1 MQAEPQAFPLLSRC
15 LRLGV
20 VGAVGLF
27 TVLTL
32 SPDAVTRFYA
42 WPWFFYWQVLLA
54 VPVLGWLVLLL
65 GGRQPVPR
73 FGGWIDAGLLG
84 GLAGLLGAAAL
95 SPFPRQSLSAAGIS
109 LAVVA
114 GAYLALAW
122 LEAVPAARAA
132 RSERLARA
140 LGWGLALVMGVSLAG
155 WLGGD
160 VGPAWAAGRSWREAL
175 ALRNQQPFGHSIY
188 VAGVA
193 VLAAPWFAWLGMAS
207 RGWRRGGWWLAAGL
221 AVGWVLSTSSRGG
234 VLGLGVAVAAVLVF
248 WWRGEPSPRR
258 RWGALGLV
266 LLAGVALAVAEPRL
280 RELVRTGRWN
290 EVASE
295 SNRQRAAMREAGWR
309 MGCDRPV
316 LGYGPGTV
324 SLVYPRYRAELEG
337 GVDTVLELHCTPAQ
351 LWAEQGALGGL
362 ALVLILVGAGRKL
375 AQARRAGGAPA
386 AMATAVAVV
395 GAGYAAMAW
404 TDYQLD
410 VPLFGAVLAGGLALL
425 GTAGGAPQFSRRG
438 QRLVG
443 VGGLVALALIGGA
456 LWPNLRA
463 RAAFAEAA
471 AARAAGDEAAYVFGV
486 ERAVALAPWDPF
498 YPSQMAA
505 YFLDRARTAADV
517 ATRGTAQARA
527 MTWLRQALVADP
539 DLEYAYFNLGWL
551 LLGDDPVEAERHFL
565 AAARL
570 VPDKGRVYLG
580 LGFSRLA
587 QRRPEA
593 AVEAF
598 AWEWIND
605 PAALTSP
612 LWEQAPLAALR
623 PAVIAAWRRQLAAW
637 LGDATL
643 PAAVR
648 DRLRYT
654 AALAEWWW
662 GAEPELPVLTTLGPA
677 EARRFFHHLSAMGR
691 RDYAPA
697 GDPARLAAWEQGYL
711 AWRDGRLPDA
721 GWAEPVVAA
730 LSRRRE
736 RTHDSFVQWI
746 VAPLGDESALQPRT
760 WRQRVAFGIHL
771 RNQDGFPLYDEGALP
786 ENLVVATWYAALF
799 PPKGHLPTP
808 LLAGARAGIAAPA
821 P

>member
-1 MQAEPQAFPLLSRC
+1 MLAEPQAFPLLSRC
-15 LRLGV
+15 ARLGAL
-20 VGAVGLF
+20 GAVGLLA
-27 TVLTL
+27 VLTL

-65 GGRQPVPR
+65 GGRQPGPR

-95 SPFPRQSLSAAGIS
+95 SPFPWQSLSAAWIS
-109 LAVVA
+109 LAAVA
-114 GAYLALAW
+114 CAYLALAW
-122 LEAVPAARAA
+122 LEAVPGERAP
-132 RSERLARA
+132 RTLRLARA
-140 LGWGLALVMGVSLAG
+140 LGWGLALVMAVSLAW

-160 VGPAWAAGRSWREAL
+160 VGPAWGAGRSWREAM
-175 ALRNQQPFGHSIY
+175 AIRNQHPLGHSIY
-188 VAGVA
+188 MAGVA
-193 VLAAPWFAWLGMAS
+193 VLATPWFAWLGAQA
-207 RGWRRGGWWLAAGL
+207 RGWRRRGWWLAAVL
-221 AVGWVLSTSSRGG
+221 AVGWVMSTASRGG
-234 VLGLGVAVAAVLVF
+234 MLGLGVALAAAWVF
-248 WWRGEPSPRR
+248 WWRGERSPSR
-258 RWGALGLV
+258 RWSALGLV
-266 LLAGVALAVAEPRL
+266 LLAGVALVAAEPRL
-280 RELVRTGRWN
+280 RELARTGRWN

-295 SNRQRAAMREAGWR
+295 SNRQRDAMREAGWR
-309 MGCDRPV
+309 MGWDRPV
-316 LGYGPGTV
+316 FGYGPGTV
-324 SLVYPRYRAELEG
+324 SLVYPRYRAELAG
-337 GVDTVLELHCTPAQ
+337 GVDNVLELHCTPAQ

-362 ALVLILVGAGRKL
+362 ALALILVGAGRKL
-375 AQARRAGGAPA
+375 AAARRGGGAPA
-386 AMATAVAVV
+386 SVATAVAVV

-410 VPLFGAVLAGGLALL
+410 VPLFGVVLAGGLALL
-425 GTAGGAPQFSRRG
+425 GAAGGAPQFSRRG

-443 VGGLVALALIGGA
+443 VALLVSLGLIGWA

-463 RAAFAEAA
+463 RQAFAEAA
-471 AARAAGDEAAYVFGV
+471 EARAAGDEEAYVAGA

-505 YFLDRARTAADV
+505 YFLDRARNASSTAI
-517 ATRGTAQARA
+517 RETAQARA

-580 LGFSRLA
+580 LGSSRLA
-587 QRRPEA
+587 QRRTAA

-598 AWEWIND
+598 AWEWLND
-605 PAALTSP
+605 PAALASP

-623 PAVIAAWRRQLAAW
+623 PVVIAAWRRQLATW
-637 LGDATL
+637 ISDATL
-643 PAAVR
+643 PTSVR

-677 EARRFFHHLSAMGR
+677 EAGRFFQQLSAMER

-697 GDPARLAAWEQGYL
+697 GEPFQLAAWEQGYL
-711 AWRDGRLPDA
+711 AWRTGRLPDA
-721 GWAEPVVAA
+721 GWSEPVAAA
-730 LSRRRE
+730 LGRRLE
-736 RTHDSFVQWI
+736 RTRADFAQSVR
-746 VAPLGDESALQPRT
+746 APLGDEPALQPRT
-760 WRQRVAFGIHL
+760 WRQRIAFGIHL

-786 ENLVVATWYAALF
+786 ENLVVTTWYAALF
-799 PPKGHLPTP
+799 PPKGYLPTP
-808 LLAGARAGIAAPA
+808 LLAGAHPAIAAPA